1 VNVLEHIAGV
11 PDFEAFATV
20 DELHEQARA
29 LAERFPELARLRRIG
44 SSRLGEPLW
53 CLTVGDGPRA
63 ALVVGFPH
71 PNEPFGGLTA
81 LHLARTLCED
91 RALRDEL
98 GFTWQIAYCVDPD
111 GARLNESWFAP
122 PLTRERYARG
132 FYRPA
137 GDEQVEWTFPLDY
150 RGVYF
155 DRVLPES
162 LALMRLID
170 EVRPALMCSLHN
182 SEVGGVY
189 YYLTRALPSV
199 HALLSDIPAR
209 EGLPLDVGE
218 PEMAFIP
225 VLAPA
230 IFQQTTTATAYRFL
244 EQAGEDPREHIGGGS
259 SAEYAARHGT
269 FSLVCEVPHWTDA
282 RAQDTTPT
290 NRLYA
295 DVLLDYAS
303 AIDDFGS
310 VVGAAL
316 HAVEWGCG
324 TPFLRATRSLTRIV
338 VGATAGV
345 RHRAADPASRRPATV
360 AEAWTSR
367 AHVHMQRLREGGMLL
382 RALDAELAAGHV
394 TASVRRV
401 RAEFGERFEAWLA
414 EDAAHM
420 PGPAAALRGPVATQY
435 GAILAVAAAL

>member
-1 VNVLEHIAGV
+1 M
-11 PDFEAFATV
+11 
-20 DELHEQARA
+20 
-29 LAERFPELARLRRIG
+29 
-44 SSRLGEPLW
+44 
-53 CLTVGDGPRA
+53 
-63 ALVVGFPH
+63 
-71 PNEPFGGLTA
+71 
-81 LHLARTLCED
+81 
-91 RALRDEL
+91 
-98 GFTWQIAYCVDPD
+98 
-111 GARLNESWFAP
+111 
-122 PLTRERYARG
+122 
-132 FYRPA
+132 
-137 GDEQVEWTFPLDY
+137 EWTFPLDY

-170 EVRPALMCSLHN
+170 EVRPVLMCSLHN

-199 HALLSDIPAR
+199 HALLAEIPAR

-244 EQAGEDPREHIGGGS
+244 EEAGEDPREHIGGGS

-282 RAQDTTPT
+282 RAQDTTEIDRT
-290 NRLYA
+290 YA
-295 DVLLDYAS
+295 DVLLAYAD
-303 AIDDFGS
+303 AIDDFGA
-310 VVGAAL
+310 VITGALDA
-316 HAVEWGCG
+316 AGWTCE

-338 VGATAGV
+338 VGATGGV
-345 RHRAADPASRRPATV
+345 RHRAADPASARPATV

-394 TASVRRV
+394 SDAIRRV
-401 RAEFGERFEAWLA
+401 RAEFGERFESWLA
-414 EDAAHM
+414 EDAEHL
-420 PGPAAALRGPVATQY
+420 PGPAAPLRGPVATQY

>member
-1 VNVLEHIAGV
+1 MNLDALLSDV
-11 PDFEAFATV
+11 PEFEAFLTV
-20 DELHEQARA
+20 DELHDAARA
-29 LAERFPELARLRRIG
+29 LAAEFPSLARVRRIG

-53 CLTVGDGPRA
+53 CLTIGDGPRSA
-63 ALVVGFPH
+63 VVVGFPH

-81 LHLARTLCED
+81 MHLARSLCVD
-91 RALRDEL
+91 ASLRSSL
-98 GFTWQIAYCVDPD
+98 GYTWHIAYCVDPD
-111 GARLNESWFAP
+111 GARLNESWFGP
-122 PLTRERYARG
+122 GLSRSSYARG

-155 DRVLPES
+155 DAVLPES

-189 YYLTRALPSV
+189 YYLTRALPAV
-199 HALLSDIPAR
+199 HSRLASIP
-209 EGLPLDVGE
+209 ESFGLPLDVGE

-225 VLAPA
+225 QLAPA

-244 EQAGEDPREHIGGGS
+244 EEAGEDPREHIGGGS

-269 FSLVCEVPHWTDA
+269 FTLVCEVPHWTDP
-282 RAQDTTPT
+282 RAQDTS
-290 NRLYA
+290 LCGSSYA
-295 DVLLDYAS
+295 DVLVAYAS
-303 AIDDFGS
+303 AIEDFGS
-310 VVGAAL
+310 VVGEVL
-316 HAVEWGCG
+316 DAVPF
-324 TPFLRATRSLTRIV
+324 TVDSPFLRATRSLTRIV

-345 RHRAADPASRRPATV
+345 RHRAREASSERPATV

-382 RALDAELAAGHV
+382 RALDAELAAGNMSRAV
-394 TASVRRV
+394 RDARAS
-401 RAEFGERFEAWLA
+401 FGSRFASWLA
-414 EDAAHM
+414 EDAAHL
-420 PGPAAALRGPVATQY
+420 PGVPAPIRGPVATQY